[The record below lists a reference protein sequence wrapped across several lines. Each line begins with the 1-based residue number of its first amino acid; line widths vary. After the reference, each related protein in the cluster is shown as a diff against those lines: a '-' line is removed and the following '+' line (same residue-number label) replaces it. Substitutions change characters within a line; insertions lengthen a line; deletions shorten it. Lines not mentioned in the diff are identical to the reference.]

1 MAGKGKPKH
10 KGRDRARKKKA
21 ARAPKYTAAS
31 ADKYELYQLAVQS
44 PEPDIDFLRRVYKKE
59 NGRPARHFREDF
71 SGTGLLTAEW
81 IRKGP
86 KYTAEAFDIDPEPV
100 EWGRRHHFDELG
112 EAANQAVLH
121 LKDVREPSDT
131 APDVRCA
138 QNFSYWIFKTRA
150 EMLDYFRGA
159 REDLADGGVFVLD
172 VHGGPESIE
181 EREEETKIDAGFTYV
196 WDQHWFSPVTHE
208 AKLRIHFRF
217 RDGTEMRRAFSYDW
231 RVWSIPELRDI
242 LLDAGFE
249 RVDVYWEGTDAD
261 GESGN
266 GVYRKTRHGTNDPAW
281 VTYMV
286 AVKGKRQGVK
296 S

>member
-59 NGRPARHFREDF
+59 NGRTARNFREDF
-71 SGTGLLTAEW
+71 SGTGLLTAKW

-121 LKDVREPSDT
+121 LKD
-131 APDVRCA
+131 
-138 QNFSYWIFKTRA
+138 
-150 EMLDYFRGA
+150 
-159 REDLADGGVFVLD
+159 
-172 VHGGPESIE
+172 
-181 EREEETKIDAGFTYV
+181 
-196 WDQHWFSPVTHE
+196 
-208 AKLRIHFRF
+208 
-217 RDGTEMRRAFSYDW
+217 
-231 RVWSIPELRDI
+231 
-242 LLDAGFE
+242 
-249 RVDVYWEGTDAD
+249 
-261 GESGN
+261 
-266 GVYRKTRHGTNDPAW
+266 
-281 VTYMV
+281 
-286 AVKGKRQGVK
+286 
-296 S
+296 